1 ARGCRRG
8 PAPGRRCGSAVSAAR
23 VRRRRFR
30 QQLLLSVFIECRY
43 GARWHRLADPRRA
56 RAELEAARRGVA
68 ACRADRRSDALD
80 LHHDGSDLAW
90 LGGARRRARMVAAA
104 RVTAWAGG
112 AAALLAAGFI
122 AALAFTGE
130 RPEAGLDRFRPA
142 GVLAGW
148 PVEDI
153 VSIEIVASA
162 EHRLFRRGPDR
173 AWEGIGSDTAQ
184 RIETGLTLLRN
195 AAPPRVFAA

>member
-1 ARGCRRG
+1 
-8 PAPGRRCGSAVSAAR
+8 V
-23 VRRRRFR
+23 
-30 QQLLLSVFIECRY
+30 
-43 GARWHRLADPRRA
+43 
-56 RAELEAARRGVA
+56 
-68 ACRADRRSDALD
+68 
-80 LHHDGSDLAW
+80 
-90 LGGARRRARMVAAA
+90 VAAA

-130 RPEAGLDRFRPA
+130 RPQAGLDRFRPA

-148 PVEDI
+148 PVQDI
-153 VSIEIVASA
+153 VSIEIVAGA

-195 AAPPRVFAA
+195 AAPQRVFPAGEIDDGSLAEFALDRPQLTVIARSRGGGTVTIWFGDANPIGLARYARTDSSTDVLLLPSYVASAMEEIAKWQ